1 MQTENRYMIYN
12 GELQPLQLP
21 EGAFLYQ
28 NIHTLG
34 YKPRHLKHH
43 LDIITSSA
51 GTLWGLEISLS
62 ENKIQKEIVQLLD
75 HSRLSRNVSI
85 CVIIRLY
92 ATGDY
97 SLHVGHV
104 SIYSGYVLRSL
115 RPVMQCIK
123 MDVGMSNYPTSA
135 LKASYDLAYNMAVA
149 QGYHEPIMINSAGY
163 AIEDPLR
170 PLAIIKDHT
179 ITIPPPTLCS
189 VECML
194 LEEAAEKHG
203 LTVNYGK
210 ISLGDIKSADEV
222 LMMTF
227 QGITS
232 ISQIENKIYF
242 MSLAAKIAT
251 RLEEIDLK
259 E

>member
-1 MQTENRYMIYN
+1 MLTKNRYMIYN
-12 GELQPLQLP
+12 GELHPIQLP
-21 EGAFLYQ
+21 EETYLYQ

-43 LDIITSSA
+43 LDIVTTA
-51 GTLWGLEISLS
+51 ANTLWDVEIPLS
-62 ENKIQKEIVQLLD
+62 ENKIQKEITQLLD

-92 ATGDY
+92 AMGDY

-115 RPVMQCIK
+115 RPVVQCIK
-123 MDVGMSNYPTSA
+123 MDVAMSNYPTSA

-149 QGYHEPIMINSAGY
+149 QGYHEPIMIDSSGF

-179 ITIPPPTLCS
+179 ITIPRPTLCS

-194 LEEAAEKHG
+194 MEEAAERHG
-203 LTVNYGK
+203 LNVIYGQ
-210 ISLGDIKSADEV
+210 ISLNDIRSADEV

-242 MSLAAKIAT
+242 MSLAAKIAAK
-251 RLEEIDLK
+251 LEEVDLK

>member
-1 MQTENRYMIYN
+1 
-12 GELQPLQLP
+12 
-21 EGAFLYQ
+21 
-28 NIHTLG
+28 
-34 YKPRHLKHH
+34 
-43 LDIITSSA
+43 
-51 GTLWGLEISLS
+51 
-62 ENKIQKEIVQLLD
+62 
-75 HSRLSRNVSI
+75 
-85 CVIIRLY
+85 
-92 ATGDY
+92 
-97 SLHVGHV
+97 
-104 SIYSGYVLRSL
+104 
-115 RPVMQCIK
+115 MQCIK

-149 QGYHEPIMINSAGY
+149 QGYHEPVMINSAGY

-203 LTVNYGK
+203 LKVNYGK
-210 ISLGDIKSADEV
+210 ISHGDIKSADEV